1 MEQGITLSYE
11 RNMNHTYLVCCGNVN
26 ENHYEMQMILNNQI
40 PGILSHQ
47 LNKVDGKI
55 KLLYEI
61 TSKQP
66 LLRIYEKKK
75 MNYEELKTLLWSVQ
89 QVILKM
95 EDFLLSTKYL
105 ITNPEM
111 IYVDIEK
118 KEYYFCLIPEEQEES
133 HTLHRLM
140 EFLLECIDYSDEK
153 AVAAAYECYKKSGED
168 NCSFMQ
174 IFQEVFEER
183 GQGTKKIEVQKPAS
197 NDKEQQSIQ
206 SEIEFEMEE
215 ESKGADEK
223 KLIDLK
229 SVPVIVIGILILMIL
244 AAGIAV
250 AFGFYKE
257 ITEKVLA
264 AAVLACIAAG
274 YYLYKLKYAE
284 TEEPEDF
291 FFEEENKEI
300 KIKYKESKT
309 ENITNPL
316 VEEENFEIEKNAE
329 ELTKNI
335 ISTSVVY
342 GETTFFQNAQVTS
355 YRTLKASEN
364 QYQDFVI
371 ELYPFIVGKLEG
383 AVDGVVR
390 HETVSRIHCK
400 LDLEEGEYYITDLN
414 STNGT
419 IVNGNLLNTNE
430 KANLKVGDE
439 IRLGQ
444 VVYTFI

>member
-1 MEQGITLSYE
+1 
-11 RNMNHTYLVCCGNVN
+11 
-26 ENHYEMQMILNNQI
+26 
-40 PGILSHQ
+40 
-47 LNKVDGKI
+47 
-55 KLLYEI
+55 
-61 TSKQP
+61 
-66 LLRIYEKKK
+66 
-75 MNYEELKTLLWSVQ
+75 
-89 QVILKM
+89 
-95 EDFLLSTKYL
+95 
-105 ITNPEM
+105 
-111 IYVDIEK
+111 
-118 KEYYFCLIPEEQEES
+118 
-133 HTLHRLM
+133 
-140 EFLLECIDYSDEK
+140 
-153 AVAAAYECYKKSGED
+153 
-168 NCSFMQ
+168 MQ

-223 KLIDLK
+223 KLVDLK

-250 AFGFYKE
+250 ALGFYKE

>member
-183 GQGTKKIEVQKPAS
+183 GQGIKKIEVQKSAS
-197 NDKEQQSIQ
+197 NDKEQQNIQ

-223 KLIDLK
+223 KLVDLK

-264 AAVLACIAAG
+264 TAVLACIAAG

-309 ENITNPL
+309 EIITNPL

-342 GETTFFQNAQVTS
+342 GETTFFQNTQVTS